1 MADAE
6 KKQGFKKRRRSKKPT
21 DQIQIATERI
31 EILFE
36 QAEGAFS
43 SDPGLSDRYVD
54 IARKISMK
62 YNVPIAQKYKKRFC
76 KHCKRYLVYGAN
88 ARVRL
93 DSKGKCVLITCENC
107 GKKMRSGYSKPVGAK
122 E

>member
-6 KKQGFKKRRRSKKPT
+6 KNPKFKKRRRSKKPT
-21 DQIQIATERI
+21 DQIQVACERI

-43 SDPGLSDRYVD
+43 SDPGLSDRYVE

-62 YNVPIAQKYKKRFC
+62 YNVPIAQKYKKRIC
-76 KHCKRYLVYGAN
+76 KHCKKYLVYGAN
-88 ARVRL
+88 ASVRL
-93 DSKGKCVLITCENC
+93 DSKGKCVLVTCENC
-107 GKKMRSGYSKPVGAK
+107 GKKMRYGYSKPAVVK

>member
-1 MADAE
+1 MTNAE
-6 KKQGFKKRRRSKKPT
+6 KNPKFKKRRRSKKPT
-21 DQIQIATERI
+21 DQIDIASERI

-36 QAEGAFS
+36 QAEAAFNG
-43 SDPGLSDRYVD
+43 DPGLSDRYVE

-62 YNVPIAQKYKKRFC
+62 YNVPIAQKYKKRYC
-76 KHCKRYLVYGAN
+76 KHCKKYLVYGAN

-93 DSKGKCVLITCENC
+93 DSPKKCVLITCENC
-107 GKKMRSGYSKPVGAK
+107 GKKMRYGYAKPAGAK